1 MLIGEYSETT
11 TMRCERREAR
21 DRGVK
26 ASRDSPLI
34 EGNA

>member
-11 TMRCERREAR
+11 PMRCEGREGL

-34 EGNA
+34 AGNA